1 MVGGIERMTLPLLRL
16 FTALASALVAAACL
30 VALEFIIAATSGNFL
45 DLLWHSA
52 WFIVGIS
59 TFAGVVRLL
68 FRRSGFVL
76 STACGAL
83 VASIGFIVCL
93 FIAIRGI

>member
-1 MVGGIERMTLPLLRL
+1 MTLPLLRL

-68 FRRSGFVL
+68 FSEAALSFLRRAVL
-76 STACGAL
+76 WLPLLDS
-83 VASIGFIVCL
+83 SFVCL
-93 FIAIRGI
+93 SQSAASNSLRHP